1 MFILYISIC
10 YLSIVNLG
18 FIGTLLIWCG
28 AFPLTL
34 LGSLMSSKKTFE
46 MKYLPTTHGT
56 YTYTITSY
64 NDRQRLTIY
73 QVNLFTYSYM
83 NSISKSTWTTK
94 DLISTLESTAKE
106 YDDIYKEK
114 HKKELELKYLN
125 EEMTTWGKNK

>member
-1 MFILYISIC
+1 MFILYVSIT
-10 YLSIVNLG
+10 YLIFVNLG
-18 FIGTLLIWCG
+18 IIGIIFAWTGALPFIYL
-28 AFPLTL
+28 
-34 LGSLMSSKKTFE
+34 SSSMSSKKTFE

-94 DLISTLESTAKE
+94 DLISTLESTTKE

>member
-1 MFILYISIC
+1 
-10 YLSIVNLG
+10 
-18 FIGTLLIWCG
+18 
-28 AFPLTL
+28 
-34 LGSLMSSKKTFE
+34 
-46 MKYLPTTHGT
+46 
-56 YTYTITSY
+56 
-64 NDRQRLTIY
+64 
-73 QVNLFTYSYM
+73 M